1 MNAELIQELQL
12 LQQSRANKF
21 AGDLAER
28 IISSVDAVNEKVT
41 NSMSQRGKMLLLLD
55 QKLDFSFVRNIK
67 KRFLKF

>member
-21 AGDLAER
+21 ADELADR

-41 NSMSQRGKMLLLLD
+41 NSMSQRGNMLLLLEN
-55 QKLDFSFVRNIK
+55 KLNFSIIK
-67 KRFLKF
+67 RLKRKFLKF